1 MNYLVLALLV
11 SSSLAAPHRGGGGRG
26 GRGNRPFY
34 YGSSRPQSA
43 FNLPSQAL
51 PSFNYPSLGQ
61 NQPSIENFG
70 QNIPNI
76 PSFGQNQPNLG
87 QILGNLGLGQNSN
100 LGQTLPNFG
109 QNLPNLGGQQQQQ
122 QQLAQLAQQFPG
134 GLSQLSQLL
143 SLFSGGLRT
152 AELPEETA
160 PAPSSRYIDTTDEGE
175 EVEKEAE
182 TEVKADE
189 EVSDDIT
196 TDVELEEFLKL
207 CSTLGISPSSGS
219 YSSGS
224 YGNYGRY
231 PSNYNTG
238 YSTYPAVSSGYTI
251 LPSTGYTGGN
261 TGL

>member
-43 FNLPSQAL
+43 FNLPSQAI
-51 PSFNYPSLGQ
+51 PSFNYPNLGQ
-61 NQPSIENFG
+61 NQQSIENFG

-87 QILGNLGLGQNSN
+87 GQNSN
-100 LGQTLPNFG
+100 
-109 QNLPNLGGQQQQQ
+109 QQQ

-143 SLFSGGLRT
+143 SLFSGGRRT

-160 PAPSSRYIDTTDEGE
+160 PARE
-175 EVEKEAE
+175 ERQ
-182 TEVKADE
+182 
-189 EVSDDIT
+189 
-196 TDVELEEFLKL
+196 KL
-207 CSTLGISPSSGS
+207 GKL
-219 YSSGS
+219 
-224 YGNYGRY
+224 RD
-231 PSNYNTG
+231 
-238 YSTYPAVSSGYTI
+238 
-251 LPSTGYTGGN
+251 
-261 TGL
+261 

>member
-1 MNYLVLALLV
+1 MTYLVLALLV
-11 SSSLAAPHRGGGGRG
+11 SSSLAAPHRGGGGGGRG
-26 GRGNRPFY
+26 GRGNRPLY
-34 YGSSRPQSA
+34 YGSSQPQSA

-51 PSFNYPSLGQ
+51 PSFNYPNLGQ
-61 NQPSIENFG
+61 NQPSIGNFG

-76 PSFGQNQPNLG
+76 LSFGQNQPNLG
-87 QILGNLGLGQNSN
+87 QILGNLGQNSN

-134 GLSQLSQLL
+134 GLSHLSQLL
-143 SLFSGGLRT
+143 SLFSGGRRT

-160 PAPSSRYIDTTDEGE
+160 PAPSSRFIDTTNVGE
-175 EVEKEAE
+175 EVEKETE
-182 TEVKADE
+182 TEVKADK

-219 YSSGS
+219 YRSGS
-224 YGNYGRY
+224 YANYGRY
-231 PSNYNTG
+231 PSNYNTA
-238 YSTYPAVSSGYTI
+238 YSTYPAVSSGYT
-251 LPSTGYTGGN
+251 LPPSTGYTGGF
-261 TGL
+261 T